1 MNEPTLNLETIGWN
15 SYFAA
20 AFEPYAA
27 SGKHLP
33 GRVVSEHK
41 GYYDVLTAQ
50 GEFLC
55 KVAGKMRHAS
65 ATREAYPVTGDWV
78 VLNNVPGK
86 RSLISAVLPRTSKF
100 SRKVAGE
107 TLEEQLIAAN
117 LDVVF
122 IVQGLDD
129 NYNPRRIER
138 YLTTAIANNIPAVV
152 LLNKADLCADAA
164 ARVAEV
170 QQLAPDTP
178 VHTIDSMSRT
188 GYDLVISHLAAGKTA
203 AFIGC
208 SGVGKSTIINNLLG
222 SAVQKTNA
230 VRTMNSIGRHTT
242 TRREILILPSGALVL
257 DTPGMRELQLWDA
270 DAGMK
275 DTFPDI
281 EALSLE
287 CHFANCHHDNEP
299 RCAVKAAI
307 EAGTLEPKRLENFK
321 KMQREL
327 EHLAARQS
335 TEGMLK
341 RKQNEKKLSRKINEV
356 IRSEEYKKRIR

>member
-1 MNEPTLNLETIGWN
+1 MDTPAHDLQSLGWN
-15 SYFAA
+15 NTFAA
-20 AFEPYAA
+20 AFEPYSAP
-27 SGKHLP
+27 GKHLP

-41 GYYDVLTAQ
+41 GYYDVLTEQ
-50 GEFLC
+50 GEYLC
-55 KVAGKMRHAS
+55 KVAGKLRHAS
-65 ATREAYPVTGDWV
+65 TGPESYPVTGDWV

-86 RSLISAVLPRTSKF
+86 RSLITAVLPRASKF

-138 YLTTAIANNIPAVV
+138 YLATAIANNIPAVV
-152 LLNKADLCADAA
+152 LLNKADLCPDATE
-164 ARVAEV
+164 RMAEV
-170 QQLAPDTP
+170 QNLAPNTP
-178 VHTIDSMSRT
+178 VHTIDSLSRT
-188 GYDLVISHLAAGKTA
+188 GYDTIISHLSAGKTA

-222 SAVQKTNA
+222 AAVQKTNA
-230 VRTMNSIGRHTT
+230 VRDDKARGCHTT
-242 TRREILILPSGALVL
+242 TRREIFMLPSGALVL

-281 EALSLE
+281 EALALQ
-287 CHFANCHHDNEP
+287 CHFANCRHDNEP
-299 RCAVKAAI
+299 RCAVKEAI
-307 EAGTLEPKRLENFK
+307 DRGELDQKRLENFK
-321 KMQREL
+321 KMNREL
-327 EHLAARQS
+327 EYLAQRQS

-341 RKQNEKKLSRKINEV
+341 RKQQERQLSRTINQYF
-356 IRSEEYKKRIR
+356 RTKPDKHR